1 METASDRSHEQFEQ
15 VDLESLTPLYI
26 NGKRCFDIA
35 ASLIGLVLLSWV
47 YLLIALLIKLDDPH
61 AGVFYSQTRLGKNG
75 RRFQMWKFRSMVPN
89 ADKLV
94 DKLLKEN
101 EIQGAMFKIKSDPR
115 ITRIGHFLRKYSLDE
130 LPQLYNVLRGDMS
143 LVGPRPP
150 LPREV
155 VKYTDYERQRLLVV
169 PGITGLWQVSGR
181 SDLDFPEMVA
191 LDIHYIN
198 NACFSQDLKILFQ
211 TVAVVIRPKG
221 AY

>member
-143 LVGPRPP
+143 LV
-150 LPREV
+150 
-155 VKYTDYERQRLLVV
+155 
-169 PGITGLWQVSGR
+169 
-181 SDLDFPEMVA
+181 
-191 LDIHYIN
+191 
-198 NACFSQDLKILFQ
+198 
-211 TVAVVIRPKG
+211 
-221 AY
+221 